1 MLISKLKQACFR
13 STLGQTPG
21 RVLST
26 DNLLVAK
33 PSCPSSPSSH
43 SAVFFCS
50 LSHEKL
56 WHPPPLTPLQ
66 HLLSVALWLCK
77 SYVANHSRKV
87 TVREVK
93 FWAPCLL

>member
-13 STLGQTPG
+13 STLRQTPG
-21 RVLST
+21 RVLPT

-50 LSHEKL
+50 LGREKL
-56 WHPPPLTPLQ
+56 WHPP
-66 HLLSVALWLCK
+66 LLHRYSTCCLWHCGC
-77 SYVANHSRKV
+77 VKV
-87 TVREVK
+87 M
-93 FWAPCLL
+93 